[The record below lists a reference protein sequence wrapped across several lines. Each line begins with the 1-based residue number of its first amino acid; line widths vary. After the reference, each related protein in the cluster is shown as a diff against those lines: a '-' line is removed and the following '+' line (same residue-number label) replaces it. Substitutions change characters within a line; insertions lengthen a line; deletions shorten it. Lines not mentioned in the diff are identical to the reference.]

1 MDNYIL
7 LERSFI
13 MPDRIHNI
21 VYQFSQELNKI
32 IEKKLSKIIVY
43 GSYARGDYNCN
54 SDVDIMILVK
64 MSNSNIKKIENQVYD
79 LAFEIEMNTG
89 IDISP
94 IIKNESEYEYWL
106 DTLPFYKNISDEGVL
121 LRR

>member
-1 MDNYIL
+1 
-7 LERSFI
+7 
-13 MPDRIHNI
+13 
-21 VYQFSQELNKI
+21 
-32 IEKKLSKIIVY
+32 
-43 GSYARGDYNCN
+43 
-54 SDVDIMILVK
+54 MILVK
-64 MSNSNIKKIENQVYD
+64 MSNSDIKKIENQVYD

-106 DTLPFYKNISDEGVL
+106 DTLPFYKNISDEGVV

>member
-32 IEKKLSKIIVY
+32 IGKKLSKIIVY
-43 GSYARGDYNCN
+43 GSYARGDYNRN

-64 MSNSNIKKIENQVYD
+64 MSNSDIKKIENQVYD

>member
-1 MDNYIL
+1 
-7 LERSFI
+7 

-32 IEKKLSKIIVY
+32 IGKKLSKIIVY
-43 GSYARGDYNCN
+43 GSYARGDYNRN

-64 MSNSNIKKIENQVYD
+64 MSNSDIKKIENQVYD
-79 LAFEIEMNTG
+79 LAFEIEMNMG

>member
-1 MDNYIL
+1 
-7 LERSFI
+7 

-32 IEKKLSKIIVY
+32 IGKKLSKIIVY
-43 GSYARGDYNCN
+43 GSYARGDYNYN
-54 SDVDIMILVK
+54 SDVDIIILVK
-64 MSNSNIKKIENQVYD
+64 MSNSDIKKIENQVYD

-106 DTLPFYKNISDEGVL
+106 DTLPFYKNISDEGVV

>member
-1 MDNYIL
+1 MD
-7 LERSFI
+7 R
-13 MPDRIHNI
+13 M
-21 VYQFSQELNKI
+21 
-32 IEKKLSKIIVY
+32 
-43 GSYARGDYNCN
+43 
-54 SDVDIMILVK
+54 
-64 MSNSNIKKIENQVYD
+64 QVYD
-79 LAFEIEMNTG
+79 LAFEIEMNMG